1 MEFDL
6 RTLIQ
11 FLPEQIICSMLSLT
25 FFFSRQLF
33 LFISPKQFLGRNSHI
48 KDDYLMKHIWE
59 LNSWIMKAQRPINK
73 ICFLNRFWCQL
84 GQQEL
89 DFVICQ
95 TQVFTI

>member
-6 RTLIQ
+6 RTLN
-11 FLPEQIICSMLSLT
+11 LLHAIIILKLCTLT
-25 FFFSRQLF
+25 FFLVSC
-33 LFISPKQFLGRNSHI
+33 LFISPKHFLGRNSHI

-59 LNSWIMKAQRPINK
+59 LNSWIMKAQRLINQ
-73 ICFLNRFWCQL
+73 IGFVNRFWCQL

-95 TQVFTI
+95 TQVFTN